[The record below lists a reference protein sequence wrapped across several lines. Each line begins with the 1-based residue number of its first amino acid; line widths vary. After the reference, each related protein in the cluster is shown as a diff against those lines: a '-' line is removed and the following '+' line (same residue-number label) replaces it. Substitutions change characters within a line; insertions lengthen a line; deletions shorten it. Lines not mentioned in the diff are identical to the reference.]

1 MRELIRTNDPTM
13 IAFATALLRGEDI
26 DFFEMDV
33 HLSVLE
39 GSIGILPSRIM
50 VRDED
55 LYRAAAVFELGCG
68 VGAASLCLMARVPD
82 LAVSAVEL
90 QPAYAALAQDN
101 AARNRIPFEV
111 VTGDIRDLPIPLRD
125 RTFDHVI
132 TNPPYYL
139 RDGGSPAKDAGR
151 ERSLGE
157 EVPLSHWVDTG
168 LRRLRPGGTLTVI
181 QRADRLGDLLGAIGQ
196 RAGRVTLY
204 PLAPRAGRDAT
215 RVILTAQKG
224 GKTPLRLCEP
234 TVLHQG
240 AAHDGDRDSYTAAAA
255 AVLRDGAPWPWCA
268 S

>member
-1 MRELIRTNDPTM
+1 MTFPSPTDRFDPAELTDDAFLGGRLNILQPRT
-13 IAFATALLRGEDI
+13 G
-26 DFFEMDV
+26 
-33 HLSVLE
+33 
-39 GSIGILPSRIM
+39 
-50 VRDED
+50 
-55 LYRAAAVFELGCG
+55 YRAGVDPVFLAAAVAARPGDTVFELGCG
-68 VGAASLCLMARVPD
+68 VGVASLCLMARVPD

-101 AARNRIPFEV
+101 AARNRVPFEV
-111 VTGDIRDLPIPLRD
+111 ITGDIRDLPQPLRD

-157 EVPLSHWVDTG
+157 DVPLSHWVDTG

-181 QRADRLGDLLGAIGQ
+181 QRADRLGDRLGAIGQ
-196 RAGRVTLY
+196 RAGRVTLH
-204 PLAPRAGRDAT
+204 PLAPRVGRDAT
-215 RVILTAQKG
+215 RVILSAEKG